1 MSRDPKYIH
10 MQTWSTTAPNKQK
23 VNFHTQFGICF
34 MLSFL
39 CVVPFVS
46 FLSNSWKWSLV
57 ISIMYFIDLTF
68 RPDIILDVSYVVI
81 KFTLLLLWAWEVNIN

>member
-1 MSRDPKYIH
+1 MTIQVLETYNICTMEMNVQRSQYIH

-46 FLSNSWKWSLV
+46 FLSNSWK
-57 ISIMYFIDLTF
+57 
-68 RPDIILDVSYVVI
+68 
-81 KFTLLLLWAWEVNIN
+81 